1 MTSLLI
7 NSKGMKNFA
16 VGIDISKK
24 TFDASIVSREKLSK
38 VIVYR
43 KFSNNAD
50 GFCEFTKWVE
60 DACGADSRENVLMCA
75 ENTGVY
81 GEPLAAAMSGDGWTI
96 WIESP
101 LQIKRSLGISRGK
114 DDKQDSRKIAEYAAR
129 HEDKAI
135 AYTAP
140 SESVETLHVLFSQR
154 RSYIELRDKTRRRLS
169 ETKEK
174 CAANRILS
182 KSAQRDKD
190 LIEHL
195 NGQIAEIEAQMRELV
210 NSDESISKTYKI
222 LTSMKGI
229 ALVNAVA
236 LIVYTNNFTRFD
248 YDARKICSYWGVA
261 PFAHQSGTSVNG
273 TPHVSV
279 FADTYLKSLLSEA
292 VLCAQRYC
300 PAIMA
305 YSTRL
310 KKKGKHPSIIKNN
323 CKNKMLHILVAMVK
337 NGTLY
342 GEYAPVHEKI
352 TQNVCILT

>member
-1 MTSLLI
+1 
-7 NSKGMKNFA
+7 MKKFA
-16 VGIDISKK
+16 VGIDVSKK
-24 TFDASIVSREKLSK
+24 TFDASVVSRENLSK
-38 VIVYR
+38 VIAYR

-50 GFCEFTKWVE
+50 GFCKFAKWVE
-60 DACGADSRENVLMCA
+60 GVCGADSREDVLMCA
-75 ENTGVY
+75 ENTGGY
-81 GEPLAAAMSGDGWTI
+81 SEPLAAAMSGDGWAI

-101 LQIKRSLGISRGK
+101 LQIKRSLGICRGK

-140 SESVETLHVLFSQR
+140 AESVKTLHVLFSQR
-154 RSYIELRDKTRRRLS
+154 RNYIELRDKTRRRVG
-169 ETKEK
+169 EIKGK
-174 CAANRILS
+174 RAANSILS
-182 KSAQRDKD
+182 KSVQRDED
-190 LIEHL
+190 LIKYL
-195 NGQIAEIEAQMRELV
+195 KGQIAEIEAQMRKLIA
-210 NSDESISKTYKI
+210 SDESVSKTYKI

-236 LIVYTNNFTRFD
+236 LIVYTNNFARFD
-248 YDARKICSYWGVA
+248 YNARKICSYWGVA

-292 VLCAQRYC
+292 ALCAQRFC

-305 YSTRL
+305 YSDRL
-310 KKKGKHPSIIKNN
+310 RQKGKHPSVIKNN

-342 GEYAPVHEKI
+342 GEYVPAHEKI
-352 TQNVCILT
+352 A